1 MHLMI
6 FKLYV
11 TLSLIQKLKLRN
23 QEAKDKEMKNTA
35 VDVTASTSA
44 NTMTMSTSSSSR
56 SNDSSSVSSSSSVLA
71 AKSCNT
77 CGGNFCD
84 ATSYRNHFRS
94 DWHRYNLNQKL
105 KNLPLVASEEDFAK
119 LSLKELENNSI
130 IR

>member
-1 MHLMI
+1 
-6 FKLYV
+6 
-11 TLSLIQKLKLRN
+11 
-23 QEAKDKEMKNTA
+23 MKNVPVVVSVLDQTNKLLGTNTTA
-35 VDVTASTSA
+35 VASA
-44 NTMTMSTSSSSR
+44 SSSSH
-56 SNDSSSVSSSSSVLA
+56 NTDSSTPSSVLA

-105 KNLPLVASEEDFAK
+105 KNLPLVVSEEEFAK
-119 LSLKELENNSI
+119 LSLKELESNSI